1 MQGSLEANN
10 VATGA
15 PGITYSRGTRLGTAG
30 EHRKPSCNRVHR
42 NQRTAREPRSKLLA
56 AEVVVLLPLTRSTVE
71 ESLSGGPSP
80 SSVDNKNVIYIY
92 IYYKYM

>member
-10 VATGA
+10 MATGA

-56 AEVVVLLPLTRSTVE
+56 AEVVVLLPLTQSAVE
-71 ESLSGGPSP
+71 QSLSGGPSP